1 MIGVKTRARGKVY
14 RAKSKL
20 ALRARQCV
28 KIVYY
33 NYYSMYAMANAPQQ
47 TRMHSFMRVGLR
59 TVCVHIHVRR
69 LYRTRTHNALCP

>member
-20 ALRARQCV
+20 ALRARQCA

-33 NYYSMYAMANAPQQ
+33 TYAVANAPQQ
-47 TRMHSFMRVGLR
+47 TRIHSFMRVGLR
-59 TVCVHIHVRR
+59 TVCVRIHVCR

>member
-20 ALRARQCV
+20 ALRARQCA

-33 NYYSMYAMANAPQQ
+33 YSTYAVANAPQQ
-47 TRMHSFMRVGLR
+47 SSFMRVGLC
-59 TVCVHIHVRR
+59 TVCVRIHVRR